1 MAGLITKVVF
11 NKILREN
18 ASNNQGRTDP
28 YFETVPAA
36 RLSTSRTKKVR
47 RALPPGLS
55 AEDERTLVKVKRRAY
70 RLDMA
75 FGEFCGMKMGWS
87 SLIAIVPG
95 FGDVADLLLAMM
107 VIRTASEA
115 NLPTSVTLQM
125 VFNVIVDFV
134 IGLIPFLGDL
144 LDIAFKANTRN
155 AILLED
161 YLRQRGAANIAAQ
174 GLPPQQDPSLGANYD
189 RLEDQQP

>member
-11 NKILREN
+11 NKILHEN

-36 RLSTSRTKKVR
+36 RLSISRTKKVR

-55 AEDERTLVKVKRRAY
+55 PEDERTLVKVKRRAY

-95 FGDVADLLLAMM
+95 IGDVADRKSNHHHHSPL
-107 VIRTASEA
+107 
-115 NLPTSVTLQM
+115 
-125 VFNVIVDFV
+125 
-134 IGLIPFLGDL
+134 
-144 LDIAFKANTRN
+144 
-155 AILLED
+155 
-161 YLRQRGAANIAAQ
+161 
-174 GLPPQQDPSLGANYD
+174 
-189 RLEDQQP
+189 

>member
-18 ASNNQGRTDP
+18 ASNNQGQTDP

-55 AEDERTLVKVKRRAY
+55 PEDERTLVKVKRRAY

-95 FGDVADLLLAMM
+95 IGDVADRKSITPHYVTFLL
-107 VIRTASEA
+107 VKKKK
-115 NLPTSVTLQM
+115 Q
-125 VFNVIVDFV
+125 F
-134 IGLIPFLGDL
+134 
-144 LDIAFKANTRN
+144 
-155 AILLED
+155 
-161 YLRQRGAANIAAQ
+161 
-174 GLPPQQDPSLGANYD
+174 
-189 RLEDQQP
+189 